1 MTNKCTWEFQFNF
14 AQKLWITAT
23 IQGIPWHFLL
33 KKYKI
38 ALAAVLGNILKAL
51 RCLLKNSHKSSGMV
65 KTRWWYQIQ
74 RGNRFRRLLIRLSEI
89 IFEQDVQNL
98 DLQVKLMNFLASQ
111 CVHLKIAFP
120 KLCPHFKTLSMFL
133 KTGSLI
139 SHVYKSWKDDRWSSN
154 ISLIEISH
162 QIISMF
168 VCQIKY
174 RYLMYFVGKK
184 EQHKVLF
191 LFLFLLK
198 AQIFFLF
205 YQKSLYIPRVGIVQ
219 SRPRLCFLLHFLII
233 FFSSFVISFQCS
245 SLTIWFLKICSTF
258 WVFVL
263 IIAILSR

>member
-1 MTNKCTWEFQFNF
+1 MCLKDRYQWVTNKCTWEFQFNF
-14 AQKLWITAT
+14 AQKVWKTAT

-38 ALAAVLGNILKAL
+38 ALAVVLGNILKAL

-98 DLQVKLMNFLASQ
+98 DLQVKLMNFLAQQ

-120 KLCPHFKTLSMFL
+120 KLCPHFKILSMFL

-174 RYLMYFVGKK
+174 RYLMYFVGEKK

-191 LFLFLLK
+191 LFLLL
-198 AQIFFLF
+198 F
-205 YQKSLYIPRVGIVQ
+205 
-219 SRPRLCFLLHFLII
+219 RL
-233 FFSSFVISFQCS
+233 
-245 SLTIWFLKICSTF
+245 
-258 WVFVL
+258 WVF
-263 IIAILSR
+263 